1 MNPTTRL
8 LLFSFTTAISFAL
21 LSPDTEAQGLVEG
34 TKEYANKAMFWKGAH
49 LKEISFQSLF
59 PKALYKKSYFSWLI
73 LATSIGIGATVTYV
87 TAGAGAPVAATG
99 VSTVASWIVGG
110 GAGSYMGGL
119 SAVGS
124 VVGGNAIIGAAI
136 LNGLSFGI
144 IGGTTGGF
152 ATLSTTAKFCVIA
165 NVSATLLDGVA
176 TLDKHDAGM
185 LHYTAKLKV
194 PKGLGGKSVRQL
206 VEEIYENEERKADAA
221 NHHDTKAMER
231 YADLGQALL
240 KSSTGMLKDGLE
252 KESLSQEDLLVLGII
267 NYSGGSV
274 ELFQKAI
281 EKLTLLKPSLDKM
294 SYIDYLSSISLL
306 LDVRESDA
314 LASLDRCLEEEPYA
328 VEAAILKLN
337 ILANDLGRNEQSL
350 LDTLSKLERSIN
362 SNRYSSEYSLL
373 APYFR
378 VASVYYR
385 NGNYDK
391 AKVFFE
397 KAGEQIGILEGF
409 LGGAKVKTQARLGA
423 INCGYLLGETQKA
436 EKDFTTLIKSMKPE
450 EGKELK
456 GQYVGTQSLN

>member
-1 MNPTTRL
+1 
-8 LLFSFTTAISFAL
+8 
-21 LSPDTEAQGLVEG
+21 
-34 TKEYANKAMFWKGAH
+34 
-49 LKEISFQSLF
+49 
-59 PKALYKKSYFSWLI
+59 
-73 LATSIGIGATVTYV
+73 
-87 TAGAGAPVAATG
+87 
-99 VSTVASWIVGG
+99 
-110 GAGSYMGGL
+110 
-119 SAVGS
+119 
-124 VVGGNAIIGAAI
+124 
-136 LNGLSFGI
+136 
-144 IGGTTGGF
+144 
-152 ATLSTTAKFCVIA
+152 
-165 NVSATLLDGVA
+165 
-176 TLDKHDAGM
+176 
-185 LHYTAKLKV
+185 
-194 PKGLGGKSVRQL
+194 
-206 VEEIYENEERKADAA
+206 
-221 NHHDTKAMER
+221 
-231 YADLGQALL
+231 
-240 KSSTGMLKDGLE
+240 
-252 KESLSQEDLLVLGII
+252 
-267 NYSGGSV
+267 
-274 ELFQKAI
+274 
-281 EKLTLLKPSLDKM
+281 
-294 SYIDYLSSISLL
+294 
-306 LDVRESDA
+306 
-314 LASLDRCLEEEPYA
+314 